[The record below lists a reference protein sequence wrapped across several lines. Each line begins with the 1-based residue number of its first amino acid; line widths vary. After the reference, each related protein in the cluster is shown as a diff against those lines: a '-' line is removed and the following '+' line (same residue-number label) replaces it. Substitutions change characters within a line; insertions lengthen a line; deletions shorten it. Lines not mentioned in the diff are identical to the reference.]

1 MLRTKSVHSPI
12 GPDDGLRLLVA
23 RFRGRGMP
31 KDRYDVWMANLG
43 PSELLLRAYQRGE
56 VSWRE
61 YTRRYKSEIGA
72 ESSPFDERNQT
83 IKNLGQ
89 KFTLRLIEH
98 LSRQGNVTLLCHC
111 DEDETQCHRHLLKAM
126 IDRSAP

>member
-1 MLRTKSVHSPI
+1 M
-12 GPDDGLRLLVA
+12 DGEPRPERAATA
-23 RFRGRGMP
+23 RVPARRS
-31 KDRYDVWMANLG
+31 L
-43 PSELLLRAYQRGE
+43 
-56 VSWRE
+56 WRE
-61 YTRRYKSEIGA
+61 YTRRYKSEIAA
-72 ESSPFDERNQT
+72 ESSPFDERNKT

-126 IDRSAP
+126 IEQSAK